1 MEIHR
6 AVKAEAQKVWPA
18 KFRAVE
24 KSWGALAEN
33 FDNEPHS
40 LIVNRAG
47 VKASV
52 TNAWNKGKDLNQSVI
67 NDVLTFGNNTQ
78 QQRKAFGNDVKTFI
92 KEKKAIN
99 QEYAKAFQYESENF
113 HFIQDKATGKW
124 RLQVDNESTIIDNY
138 ATA

>member
-40 LIVNRAG
+40 LIVSRAA

-52 TNAWNKGKDLNQSVI
+52 TNAWNKGKDLNQSVSMMSS
-67 NDVLTFGNNTQ
+67 LSETTPNN
-78 QQRKAFGNDVKTFI
+78 
-92 KEKKAIN
+92 KEKP
-99 QEYAKAFQYESENF
+99 SEMMS
-113 HFIQDKATGKW
+113 KLSLRK
-124 RLQVDNESTIIDNY
+124 RK
-138 ATA
+138 